1 MGKAILRILACV
13 AVLFAA
19 WIVITLVGSVSQV
32 AAAADRVYAGSGQAV
47 FFALLALVLV
57 LALLPVALFMRL
69 PAALVAPA
77 AASGPEHDEYLR
89 RLKTQLARNPALA
102 GMPLATDEE
111 LAAALAKLD
120 AAAQAVIRNTAS
132 AIFASTAVM
141 QNGRLDALVVFGSQ
155 VHMTWRIASI
165 YFQRPT
171 PRQLLFVYGN
181 VGANMLVAENLQDV
195 DFSGIVAPVVVAVF
209 PSLKGAVPGLQG
221 ISTLL
226 VNSMAHGAANAFLTL
241 RVGHIARE
249 YCAPLVRPDRA
260 AVRRSATL
268 AAVGLVGAIAKE
280 QGARVAQAAWNGVS
294 SAVQSTAMAT
304 VNQTRSTFRR
314 VLDRGKGEGPE
325 RG

>member
-1 MGKAILRILACV
+1 MRKAIMRILACV
-13 AVLFAA
+13 ALLFAA
-19 WIVITLVGSVSQV
+19 WIGITLVGSVAQV
-32 AAAADRVYAGSGQAV
+32 AAAADRVSMGAGQPV
-47 FFALLALVLV
+47 FFALLAVMLVLV
-57 LALLPVALFMRL
+57 LVPIGLFLRL
-69 PAALVAPA
+69 PAPLVAPA

-89 RLKTQLARNPALA
+89 RLKAQLARNPALA
-102 GMPLATDEE
+102 GMPLGTDAE
-111 LAAALAKLD
+111 LAAALARLD
-120 AAAQAVIRNTAS
+120 AEAQAVIRNTAS

-141 QNGRLDALVVFGSQ
+141 QNGRLDALIVFGSQ
-155 VHMTWRIASI
+155 VRMTWRIASI

-221 ISTLL
+221 VSTLL

-260 AVRRSATL
+260 VVRRSATV
-268 AAVGLVGAIAKE
+268 AAVALVGAIARE
-280 QGARVAQAAWNGVS
+280 QGARVAQAAWNGVTG
-294 SAVQSTAMAT
+294 AVQSTAMAT

-314 VLDRGKGEGPE
+314 ALDRRKGE
-325 RG
+325 R

>member
-1 MGKAILRILACV
+1 MRKAIMRILACV
-13 AVLFAA
+13 ALLFAA
-19 WIVITLVGSVSQV
+19 WIGITLVGSVAQV
-32 AAAADRVYAGSGQAV
+32 AAAADRVSAGAGQPV
-47 FFALLALVLV
+47 FFALLAVMLVLV
-57 LALLPVALFMRL
+57 LVPIGLFVRL
-69 PAALVAPA
+69 PAPLVAPA
-77 AASGPEHDEYLR
+77 ASSGPEHDEYLR
-89 RLKTQLARNPALA
+89 RLRAQLARNPALA
-102 GMPLATDEE
+102 GMPLGTDDQ
-111 LAAALAKLD
+111 LAAALARLD
-120 AAAQAVIRNTAS
+120 AEAQVVIRNTAS

-141 QNGRLDALVVFGSQ
+141 QNGRLDALIVFGSQ
-155 VHMTWRIASI
+155 VRMTWRIASI

-221 ISTLL
+221 VSTLL

-294 SAVQSTAMAT
+294 GAVHSTAMAT

-314 VLDRGKGEGPE
+314 VLDRRKGE
-325 RG
+325 R